1 MRTFTPLWSMIV
13 GSSLWAE
20 PDVVIKVFLTMLAK
34 KDFDH
39 IYRGTA
45 FELAHQS
52 RKTEVEVLE
61 ALKVLSLPDRNRI
74 EKQDF
79 EGRRIKA
86 VDEGWL
92 ILNGE
97 KYQEMMRD
105 EMRRF
110 RVRKAQAEWR
120 KRQKAKALENG
131 KPLKGEQEYERAV
144 REGASEERLNSIVE
158 KNLPT

>member
-1 MRTFTPLWSMIV
+1 M
-13 GSSLWAE
+13 
-20 PDVVIKVFLTMLAK
+20 
-34 KDFDH
+34 
-39 IYRGTA
+39 
-45 FELAHQS
+45 
-52 RKTEVEVLE
+52 
-61 ALKVLSLPDRNRI
+61 
-74 EKQDF
+74 
-79 EGRRIKA
+79 
-86 VDEGWL
+86 

-120 KRQKAKALENG
+120 KRQKAKALANG
-131 KPLKGEQEYERAV
+131 KPLQGEQEYERAV